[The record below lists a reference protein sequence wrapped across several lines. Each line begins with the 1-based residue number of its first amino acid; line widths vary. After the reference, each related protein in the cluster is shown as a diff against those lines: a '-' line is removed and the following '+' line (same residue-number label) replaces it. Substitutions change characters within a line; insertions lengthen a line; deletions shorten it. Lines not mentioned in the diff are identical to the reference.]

1 MSKIRRG
8 IHYYSTFFPLDSPT
22 RRLVFFDNPPIYLWC
37 NNGTM
42 RSNIQPS
49 IRREGKGNKPS
60 KYHGI
65 RVQRLHRDKANFD
78 RLKMLCYDHK
88 QNLPGSCKKKKH
100 THNVWTIYWA
110 WAVQSF
116 NNSRNLIRRAMC
128 LFCPS
133 FLSKAREKPKYCTIE
148 PPSLPTSKDVGNHF
162 QRHFSCF
169 NFKHDKPYYT
179 HQDYIWN
186 EVRYVRKRIKNYVV
200 LLYQL
205 CGFTVED
212 TQFSDCRID
221 DVILQWQKLH
231 SSFKLT

>member
-1 MSKIRRG
+1 
-8 IHYYSTFFPLDSPT
+8 
-22 RRLVFFDNPPIYLWC
+22 
-37 NNGTM
+37 M

-65 RVQRLHRDKANFD
+65 RVQRLHKDKANFD

-88 QNLPGSCKKKKH
+88 QNLPGSCKKKNTYKEC
-100 THNVWTIYWA
+100 TIYWV

-148 PPSLPTSKDVGNHF
+148 PPSPPTSKDVGNHF

-179 HQDYIWN
+179 HQDYIWKD
-186 EVRYVRKRIKNYVV
+186 VRYVK
-200 LLYQL
+200 
-205 CGFTVED
+205 E
-212 TQFSDCRID
+212 
-221 DVILQWQKLH
+221 
-231 SSFKLT
+231 

>member
-1 MSKIRRG
+1 MVSGYKDYIGIKRILTVSKCFAMI
-8 IHYYSTFFPLDSPT
+8 T
-22 RRLVFFDNPPIYLWC
+22 
-37 NNGTM
+37 
-42 RSNIQPS
+42 
-49 IRREGKGNKPS
+49 S
-60 KYHGI
+60 KTYQDLA
-65 RVQRLHRDKANFD
+65 R
-78 RLKMLCYDHK
+78 
-88 QNLPGSCKKKKH
+88 KKTH
-100 THNVWTIYWA
+100 TQCTIYWV

>member
-88 QNLPGSCKKKKH
+88 QNLPGSCKKKH
-100 THNVWTIYWA
+100 THTMY
-110 WAVQSF
+110 VQ
-116 NNSRNLIRRAMC
+116 
-128 LFCPS
+128 
-133 FLSKAREKPKYCTIE
+133 YIE
-148 PPSLPTSKDVGNHF
+148 PEQCNHSIIRGTLSAGLCAFFALHFWARPEKSLN
-162 QRHFSCF
+162 
-169 NFKHDKPYYT
+169 
-179 HQDYIWN
+179 I
-186 EVRYVRKRIKNYVV
+186 V
-200 LLYQL
+200 LLNHLLFQHQRML
-205 CGFTVED
+205 ATIFKDISHALISSTINHITHIKIIFEM
-212 TQFSDCRID
+212 
-221 DVILQWQKLH
+221 KLGTYV
-231 SSFKLT
+231 KE

>member
-88 QNLPGSCKKKKH
+88 QNLPGSWKKKKH
-100 THNVWTIYWA
+100 THTMYIVQYIEHEQCNHSIIRGTLSAGLCAFFALHFWA
-110 WAVQSF
+110 RSE
-116 NNSRNLIRRAMC
+116 
-128 LFCPS
+128 
-133 FLSKAREKPKYCTIE
+133 KKPKYCTIE

-179 HQDYIWN
+179 LQDYIWN
-186 EVRYVRKRIKNYVV
+186 EVR
-200 LLYQL
+200 
-205 CGFTVED
+205 
-212 TQFSDCRID
+212 
-221 DVILQWQKLH
+221 
-231 SSFKLT
+231 